1 MCTEGAREH
10 LGKHLKRFAFKYSI
24 DQKDSSLSHEKV
36 LFFFVERIFFP
47 VMLVG
52 VGLVTGVDIYFY
64 LKYHNTSSY
73 NDKKFLYLF
82 PIPCVAPSFFV
93 VNLVMS
99 VVTAI
104 RLFYWDKVKDF
115 CNELIK
121 ARGND
126 KGCCDDLKN
135 SCEIL
140 RKHCNKPLETKEK
153 DKSRRSEE
161 TQPLQEMNNESNS
174 SGESKQECNK
184 SQKFLIFATL
194 VLLFGVVY
202 LFYHGL
208 WIIIALL
215 VYPGRILLGG
225 IFVVPLILVVIP
237 IWNTIIKIATNCYDA
252 SNCCK
257 RCQTCNCCLCIIY
270 LCIYCCLCI
279 TYPCT
284 RHCCKHHKNY
294 NPDQENTENQQDQED
309 TESKC
314 KWKPFCNGIL
324 WLVILAYEIVFWG
337 LFITILILTS
347 KFLLGSIKI
356 QEQTIQLALSY
367 IAIIAISG
375 ILAWLNMDLVIDQQD
390 KDENKRGQQ
399 QNKDENKRGQ
409 QQNNENKDE
418 NKGGQHQNNENNDEN
433 QGGQQQD
440 NENNDNS
447 QVEIPVDI
455 HMIN

>member
-1 MCTEGAREH
+1 MCMKGAREH
-10 LGKHLKRFAFKYSI
+10 LGKHLKRFAFMYSI

-36 LFFFVERIFFP
+36 LFFFIERIFFP

-52 VGLVTGVDIYFY
+52 VVLVTGVDIYFY
-64 LKYHNTSSY
+64 RKYHNTSSY
-73 NDKKFLYLF
+73 NDPKFLYLF
-82 PIPCVAPSFFV
+82 PIPYVAPCFFV

-99 VVTAI
+99 VATTI
-104 RLFYWDKVKDF
+104 RLFYWDKVKNF
-115 CNELIK
+115 CNELK
-121 ARGND
+121 ASWND
-126 KGCCDDLKN
+126 RGCCDDLKN
-135 SCEIL
+135 SCEVL
-140 RKHCNKPLETKEK
+140 RKHCNKLLETKEEAQ
-153 DKSRRSEE
+153 SQR
-161 TQPLQEMNNESNS
+161 LQEENQEGFRSRYNTFESNS
-174 SGESKQECNK
+174 SGNKEECKQESNK
-184 SQKFLIFATL
+184 CQKFLTFATL
-194 VLLFGVVY
+194 VLLFGIVY
-202 LFYHGL
+202 LFYHGF

-225 IFVVPLILVVIP
+225 IFIVPLILVLIP
-237 IWNTIIKIATNCYDA
+237 IWNTIIKIATNWYDA

-257 RCQTCNCCLCIIY
+257 RCCTCNCCLYIIY

-284 RHCCKHHKNY
+284 RHCCKDHKNY
-294 NPDQENTENQQDQED
+294 NPVQEDTENQQDQED
-309 TESKC
+309 TESKL
-314 KWKPFCNGIL
+314 KWKPFCKGIL

-356 QEQTIQLALSY
+356 QEQAIQLALSY

-390 KDENKRGQQ
+390 
-399 QNKDENKRGQ
+399 KDENKRGQ

-447 QVEIPVDI
+447 QVEIPVER

>member
-1 MCTEGAREH
+1 MCIEEAREH

-24 DQKDSSLSHEKV
+24 DQKDYSLSHEKV
-36 LFFFVERIFFP
+36 LFFFIERIFFP

-64 LKYHNTSSY
+64 RKYHNTSSY

-99 VVTAI
+99 VATTI
-104 RLFYWDKVKDF
+104 RLFYWDKVKNF
-115 CNELIK
+115 CIELK
-121 ARGND
+121 ASWKDR
-126 KGCCDDLKN
+126 GCCDNLKN
-135 SCEIL
+135 SCEVL
-140 RKHCNKPLETKEK
+140 RKHCNELLKTKEEGQPQPPQEENGEGI
-153 DKSRRSEE
+153 RSSYNTYESSSSGKNEE
-161 TQPLQEMNNESNS
+161 CKQESN
-174 SGESKQECNK
+174 KC
-184 SQKFLIFATL
+184 QKFLTFATL
-194 VLLFGVVY
+194 VLLFGIVY

-225 IFVVPLILVVIP
+225 IFIVPLILVVIP
-237 IWNTIIKIATNCYDA
+237 IWNTIIKIATNWYDA

-257 RCQTCNCCLCIIY
+257 RCRTCNCCLCIIY

-294 NPDQENTENQQDQED
+294 NPVQKNTENQQDQEDTENQQDQED
-309 TESKC
+309 TESKW
-314 KWKPFCNGIL
+314 KWKPFCKGIL

-375 ILAWLNMDLVIDQQD
+375 ILAWLNMDLVIDHQQD
-390 KDENKRGQQ
+390 K
-399 QNKDENKRGQ
+399 
-409 QQNNENKDE
+409 
-418 NKGGQHQNNENNDEN
+418 DEN
-433 QGGQQQD
+433 QGGQQQN
-440 NENNDNS
+440 NENNGEN
-447 QVEIPVDI
+447 QVGIPVER
-455 HMIN
+455 H